1 MEIHSLFSDD
11 LKVPGKSHKIL
22 KDVKEIIKQASLNN
36 GACYWAGQ
44 CVAIMLQKAE
54 MVRVKMLQL

>member
-1 MEIHSLFSDD
+1 M
-11 LKVPGKSHKIL
+11 PGKSHKIL